1 MDLMKAMGR
10 LLPKLGQMLKDE
22 YDLHT
27 GIRKK
32 IQSLSRELEDVHAV
46 LRMVGEV
53 PPEQLDGTVEL
64 WAHDLREASKKVR
77 KLFEQSNARRKIAG
91 DIQKMNRRLLVEVA
105 ARRSRYTERFFT
117 VLEVVQYQILIVDLA
132 SSNGQKSSVPHGTA
146 PPLSSSI
153 IGGKD
158 ETSAFLDSLCNL
170 HKIQTVKILDD
181 RDESKVVFGSRE

>member
-64 WAHDLREASKKVR
+64 WAHDLREASYDMD
-77 KLFEQSNARRKIAG
+77 LPCARR
-91 DIQKMNRRLLVEVA
+91 R
-105 ARRSRYTERFFT
+105 
-117 VLEVVQYQILIVDLA
+117 
-132 SSNGQKSSVPHGTA
+132 HGT
-146 PPLSSSI
+146 S
-153 IGGKD
+153 G
-158 ETSAFLDSLCNL
+158 
-170 HKIQTVKILDD
+170 
-181 RDESKVVFGSRE
+181 